1 MHVTNNVVFAEGDKV
16 VVRWTTTATHGG
28 ELMGIPP
35 TGKQVTFTGS
45 TIYRMADGKIVENW
59 WAWDAMGLMQ
69 QLTAPPVT
77 EVNKAIVSRVYEEV
91 YGKGNLDIIDE
102 LCAPD
107 YLYRRVGNPDLHGP
121 EGFKQFAG
129 GTLAAF
135 PDIQFTV
142 NDMIAEGDKVTS
154 RWTFSGTHQPTG
166 KPVTGTGITISHL
179 ADGKLL
185 ECRTV
190 GDRLAT
196 MQQLGVI
203 PPDREDFTW
212 GEPSEVT
219 GDPGNPEANKA
230 IVVRYIDEVW
240 SQGNLDT
247 LDEISSAD
255 AVGHSPVEPN
265 NPVVGIEAGKQT
277 TTVYRAAF
285 PDLHLTIDD
294 MIAEGDKVVVRW
306 SSTGTHQGEFVG
318 IPPTGKQITSTGVV
332 ICRIADSVIVETWW
346 AWDALGQLQQLGAIP
361 SMEPEDFSNVFFMP
375 LAQGLNMIS
384 LPLKSETPFTARS
397 FAEKLSATAV
407 IKMDEARQRF
417 VGFTLDASDD
427 GFPIEGGKGY
437 IVNVLEAG
445 MVAFT
450 GAAWT
455 RPPMPA
461 APEVRD
467 FGYPAQTDGAWAFIV
482 SGRFEDGVA
491 ARLVDGYSVTVRN
504 TRTDA
509 VVTDVVREGYFAA
522 AFADLTRKNV
532 VEVGD
537 RLEMRVRDR
546 AGEIASDTL
555 PYMVTAEAIR
565 QAFLPISLKDVEKPR
580 HSLLLQN
587 YPNPFNPE
595 TWIPYQLQKSAEVV
609 IRIYDA
615 TGRVMRTLDFGHRKE
630 GFYLGTTRA
639 AHWDGHNNTGERV
652 ASGVYFYQIKAGD
665 FFAVRKMV
673 IMK

>member
-1 MHVTNNVVFAEGDKV
+1 
-16 VVRWTTTATHGG
+16 
-28 ELMGIPP
+28 
-35 TGKQVTFTGS
+35 
-45 TIYRMADGKIVENW
+45 
-59 WAWDAMGLMQ
+59 
-69 QLTAPPVT
+69 
-77 EVNKAIVSRVYEEV
+77 
-91 YGKGNLDIIDE
+91 
-102 LCAPD
+102 
-107 YLYRRVGNPDLHGP
+107 
-121 EGFKQFAG
+121 
-129 GTLAAF
+129 
-135 PDIQFTV
+135 
-142 NDMIAEGDKVTS
+142 
-154 RWTFSGTHQPTG
+154 
-166 KPVTGTGITISHL
+166 
-179 ADGKLL
+179 
-185 ECRTV
+185 
-190 GDRLAT
+190 
-196 MQQLGVI
+196 
-203 PPDREDFTW
+203 
-212 GEPSEVT
+212 
-219 GDPGNPEANKA
+219 
-230 IVVRYIDEVW
+230 
-240 SQGNLDT
+240 
-247 LDEISSAD
+247 
-255 AVGHSPVEPN
+255 
-265 NPVVGIEAGKQT
+265 
-277 TTVYRAAF
+277 
-285 PDLHLTIDD
+285 
-294 MIAEGDKVVVRW
+294 
-306 SSTGTHQGEFVG
+306 
-318 IPPTGKQITSTGVV
+318 
-332 ICRIADSVIVETWW
+332 
-346 AWDALGQLQQLGAIP
+346 
-361 SMEPEDFSNVFFMP
+361 
-375 LAQGLNMIS
+375 
-384 LPLKSETPFTARS
+384 
-397 FAEKLSATAV
+397 
-407 IKMDEARQRF
+407 
-417 VGFTLDASDD
+417 
-427 GFPIEGGKGY
+427 
-437 IVNVLEAG
+437 
-445 MVAFT
+445 
-450 GAAWT
+450 
-455 RPPMPA
+455 MPA